1 MTVNIKPTGNQP
13 LEILCPFFRKPF
25 YWGKF
30 NPSDHDLVSIDSS
43 FCISPSYL
51 TSKENFQSTFNITF
65 ASRENCI
72 LFYFFFSLNKW
83 THKKFLALT
92 FAHCKQRKRSS
103 CVSSVERQ
111 CEVQLD
117 PVVFWIMSTAVP
129 PPGFCLRT
137 LDPLLVVLVAVGKVV
152 ALQEVALLQE
162 VCHSLRFYSLAL
174 LSVLAVC
181 CPRVWINVIS

>member
-1 MTVNIKPTGNQP
+1 
-13 LEILCPFFRKPF
+13 
-25 YWGKF
+25 
-30 NPSDHDLVSIDSS
+30 
-43 FCISPSYL
+43 
-51 TSKENFQSTFNITF
+51 
-65 ASRENCI
+65 
-72 LFYFFFSLNKW
+72 
-83 THKKFLALT
+83 
-92 FAHCKQRKRSS
+92 
-103 CVSSVERQ
+103 
-111 CEVQLD
+111 
-117 PVVFWIMSTAVP
+117 MSTAVP